1 MDNLNNVTA
10 NDVLTHA
17 ANQAVNDKATEMQ
30 AGGQQLLGTTGQEP
44 KESNQALGNM
54 DEFEKKLSLLTKK
67 EKEFY
72 LKEKKLKEFEEK
84 IKRYEELER
93 LKSSDP
99 IAFLKEAGVDAE
111 MLLKRFAE
119 VGGKTI
125 DDKVAELEARYKELD
140 AMIKQKEEEAK
151 RLQVQEQIENFR
163 KKIVDTVK
171 SNAERWEFVTNQ
183 EAYDLVFDV
192 IDRHFAQTQ
201 EQTGE
206 GELLPIEK
214 AADMVERYLEER
226 VKKIVTAKK
235 LKSYLPQEEKKEEP
249 KMGLT
254 SLTSSM
260 PSGSL
265 KSVQGQPKLL
275 PHDEA
280 IRQIVLQLKNN

>member
-1 MDNLNNVTA
+1 MDSLSNVTA
-10 NDVLTHA
+10 NDVLAHA
-17 ANQAVNDKATEMQ
+17 ANQPVAEKAPETQSVSDSQ
-30 AGGQQLLGTTGQEP
+30 AAAAPQEA
-44 KESNQALGNM
+44 KESSSALGKM
-54 DEFEKKLSLLTKK
+54 DDFEKKLSLLTKK

-125 DDKVAELEARYKELD
+125 DDKVEELEKRYKELD
-140 AMIKQKEEEAK
+140 ALIKQKEEEAK
-151 RLQVQEQIENFR
+151 RLQVQEQITNFK
-163 KKIVDTVK
+163 KKIVETVK
-171 SNAERWEFVTNQ
+171 SNADRWEFVTNQ

-201 EQTGE
+201 EQNGE

-235 LKSYLPQEEKKEEP
+235 LKDYLPQEDKKEQP

-260 PSGSL
+260 PTGNL

-280 IRQIVLQLKNN
+280 IRQIVLQMKNS